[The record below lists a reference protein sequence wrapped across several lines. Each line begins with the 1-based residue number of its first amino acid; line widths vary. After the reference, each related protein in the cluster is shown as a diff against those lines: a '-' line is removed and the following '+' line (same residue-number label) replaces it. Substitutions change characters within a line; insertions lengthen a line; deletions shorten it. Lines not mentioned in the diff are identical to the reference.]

1 MKEKFFTWFPVVTGA
16 SESKLRR
23 RERGIERVQTER
35 VEFQLLKPKLRERQS
50 FSFCFS
56 FCFFLSGGEFSCRCH
71 FKWNSSLLEMS
82 SSSKF
87 SSSSA
92 SIRGNRGSH
101 AWQSGRGR
109 GRFEVQLVS
118 SRDEFQLELVSCRD
132 EEAIP
137 QICFSTVFFCK
148 ID

>member
-1 MKEKFFTWFPVVTGA
+1 MERERDRE
-16 SESKLRR
+16 SSDRESKRV
-23 RERGIERVQTER
+23 ETERVSAFETETDETER

-56 FCFFLSGGEFSCRCH
+56 FCFFLSGGECSCRCD
-71 FKWNSSLLEMS
+71 FKWNSSLLETS

-87 SSSSA
+87 YSSSA

-109 GRFEVQLVS
+109 GRCEVQLVS
-118 SRDEFQLELVSCRD
+118 SRD